1 MASHF
6 AHVAA
11 WVGLACGEVPGL
23 VGLKPCPG
31 LPLPVGAIRGPRPC
45 LALAKGLAVDLLLLD
60 RQNIKDSVYVEELGT
75 TLSRD
80 EIFKILVADVLE
92 GVLEVDWR
100 DLFPYLRRWVPNNK
114 SLEMKIQ
121 GIYFRR
127 KAVLMNSLIKE
138 QTNRIA
144 SGEGIYRGEKERH
157 ISRRGDIYLHS
168 PGGPGS
174 H

>member
-1 MASHF
+1 M
-6 AHVAA
+6 
-11 WVGLACGEVPGL
+11 
-23 VGLKPCPG
+23 
-31 LPLPVGAIRGPRPC
+31 
-45 LALAKGLAVDLLLLD
+45 
-60 RQNIKDSVYVEELGT
+60 
-75 TLSRD
+75 SRD

-138 QTNRIA
+138 QTN
-144 SGEGIYRGEKERH
+144 
-157 ISRRGDIYLHS
+157 
-168 PGGPGS
+168 
-174 H
+174 